1 MEGWIKLHRSL
12 LNWEWFSDHKTLS
25 VFIYLLLSARHNEG
39 SWRGISLK
47 VGELIT
53 SRDSISN
60 ATGLSIQ
67 EVRTAM
73 GKLIST
79 GEITTATTNTHTIVT
94 ICNYASYQSNEND
107 TQPADQ
113 PTTQPTN
120 NQESTNYQPTINHKQ
135 EYKEPKKGS
144 TTRNKGI
151 PPINPPKGFS
161 MKDRLISDGVQ
172 EGVVEAYMKVRK
184 NKKAPDTEI
193 AYKGLVR
200 EAEKAGMSISSVILE
215 CVERNW
221 VGFKAEWIKKTPA
234 KTEPTM
240 FESESDWVKQ
250 RREQEERER
259 REFTQRMFEENKKR
273 LNAKKDE

>member
-39 SWRGISLK
+39 SWRGINLK
-47 VGELIT
+47 VGELVT

-60 ATGLSIQ
+60 ATGLSVQ

-73 GKLIST
+73 GKLVST
-79 GEITTATTNTHTIVT
+79 GEITTAPTNTHTIVT
-94 ICNYASYQSNEND
+94 ICNYASYQSSESD
-107 TQPADQ
+107 EQPTEQ
-113 PTTQPTN
+113 PTTQQTSNQQSTN
-120 NQESTNYQPTINHKQ
+120 NQPTINHKQ
-135 EYKEPKKGS
+135 ELKEPKKES
-144 TTRNKGI
+144 TTRNKGL

-161 MKDRLISDGVQ
+161 MRDRLISDGVP
-172 EGVVEAYMKVRK
+172 EGVVDAYMKVRK
-184 NKKAPDTEI
+184 TKKAPDTEI

-221 VGFKAEWIKKTPA
+221 VGFKAEWVIKTPA
-234 KTEPTM
+234 KSETPTI
-240 FESESDWVKQ
+240 FENQESDWVRQ

-259 REFTQRMFEENKKR
+259 KEFNQRMFEENKKR
-273 LNAKKDE
+273 INGKK